1 MLTPS
6 STTAERAVR
15 EMLFRGRE
23 QELNALYPR
32 LLVLLDDHWIGMEEG
47 LAAVQK
53 LRSCH
58 FRMTIWASESI
69 MRRLGPKGIAEKTGV
84 DSIIPVGDFT
94 DSFQIE
100 KGCEVILLPVLN
112 FSMLSKLSKLDDAEP
127 FSRAVIQ
134 GLCSGKKV
142 AALTAGIDSQLPE
155 WRSRGLTQPPAMQ
168 QRLQEML
175 RDIKSLGV
183 NMLRMDQI
191 TSLSA
196 ETTRRKTLITAED
209 VTLAYK
215 QGERILNAQGKVV
228 ITPLAKDLAS
238 QYGMIIHESGHMP
251 G

>member
-1 MLTPS
+1 M
-6 STTAERAVR
+6 
-15 EMLFRGRE
+15 
-23 QELNALYPR
+23 
-32 LLVLLDDHWIGMEEG
+32 
-47 LAAVQK
+47 
-53 LRSCH
+53 
-58 FRMTIWASESI
+58 
-69 MRRLGPKGIAEKTGV
+69 
-84 DSIIPVGDFT
+84 PVGDFT

-100 KGCEVILLPVLN
+100 KGCEIIFLPVLN
-112 FSMLSKLSKLDDAEP
+112 FSMLSRLSRLDDAEP

-175 RDIKSLGV
+175 KDIKSLGIS
-183 NMLRMDQI
+183 MLRMDQLS
-191 TSLSA
+191 SLSA
-196 ETTRRKTLITAED
+196 ETTRRKILITAED

-215 QGERILNAQGKVV
+215 QGKRTLHTEGEVV

-238 QYGMIIHESGHMP
+238 HYEMIIHKSGHMP